1 MIEVFLLVL
10 AVLAASNALVLV
22 GLGLWHRRNY
32 VPVSLEI
39 IEGEK
44 GPDYRVLEG
53 PHAGV
58 TWPVGTATFAPG
70 DRVEGHLHV
79 PSGTIGTH
87 VPLLDR
93 WVMAAG
99 FAVVAVVLFWSSSG

>member
-10 AVLAASNALVLV
+10 AVLAASNALV
-22 GLGLWHRRNY
+22 
-32 VPVSLEI
+32 LEI

-99 FAVVAVVLFWSSSG
+99 FAFVGGWIIDVMAAGFAVVAVVLFWSSSR